1 MIPLCNQM
9 NTERNGS
16 FVHWF
21 YLFSVRTIFFF
32 LWSSFIFSSQT
43 HHSRFP
49 LPEPAALVS
58 DLTINAC
65 DLTVHLS
72 LKMTGRGV
80 SHELRLYWYFQ
91 KLYTYLHIAASLYSV
106 LGWLHFKMSWW
117 QRFIYWCLV
126 LLFSHTKVFIKSFT
140 FILLSSK
147 GGKFLCQGKN

>member
-1 MIPLCNQM
+1 MVALYTDSINLVWEQY
-9 NTERNGS
+9 S
-16 FVHWF
+16 
-21 YLFSVRTIFFF
+21 
-32 LWSSFIFSSQT
+32 FSSGL
-43 HHSRFP
+43 HLFFPPKLIIHP
-49 LPEPAALVS
+49 LPLTEPAALVS

-80 SHELRLYWYFQ
+80 SHELKLDWFLQ

-126 LLFSHTKVFIKSFT
+126 LLFSHTKVFIQSFT